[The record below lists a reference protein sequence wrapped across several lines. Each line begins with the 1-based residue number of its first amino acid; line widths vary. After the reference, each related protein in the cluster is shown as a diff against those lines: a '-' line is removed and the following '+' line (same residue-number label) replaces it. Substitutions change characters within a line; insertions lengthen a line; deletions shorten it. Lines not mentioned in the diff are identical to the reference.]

1 MRFRFSLSLFF
12 ALYLLQAQTP
22 SYIHYGVRDGLPGNQ
37 VYCGLQDHRGVLWFG
52 TDKGLAYFDGMRFKS
67 YGVEDGLPDPE
78 VLNMK
83 EDSIGRIW
91 LFCFR
96 KRPCYWFQG
105 RIITEKQDAMLAKL
119 EFNSGTDNMTEG
131 QHGRLW
137 FTGAD
142 KKIYC
147 ISQGSLLT
155 FDVPRG
161 PFQILDR
168 NNEILAMGILDIGKI
183 DMEKGFKPLKII
195 DYNPHTSPFVGMA
208 TSGSK
213 ILYSYSNTL
222 ILFEWREGRVIEL
235 ERRHISKGTVT
246 TDLRGRFWLCSSSG
260 NTTCFDNSEQTL
272 ANPTIYMPGQK
283 ITYMFEDRQ
292 GTFWFCTFN
301 DGVYAQPKNTPLKF
315 GITNGQV
322 AQNIRSL
329 SRTPDGRIL
338 FGNDVGQASALK
350 KDQITTYGF
359 DSNEEV
365 NRVRQIV
372 PTSNSTFWAA
382 TDNGL
387 FFYDANN
394 HKKKRMNSATQSVKG
409 FLYSGDIL
417 WTATHSGLFSYSLKN
432 QEIKR
437 WFTARTTAIEY
448 DSDKYVWIGG
458 IDGFYS
464 QADGFQTNWGD
475 RFPDLKS
482 RIVSIVNNKNRQL
495 WVVTPEK
502 GLLKAIVSAG
512 RVVQVAQI
520 NNILKKPIKNI
531 QALYLEPTGTLWMA
545 TNSGTFS
552 LGSNEK
558 ITHVNYSNGLAD
570 NDVNAI
576 VAHNDTLWAGTI
588 FGLSQVAL
596 KTMQENGNFKSL
608 MTAIHYQQNNQNT
621 VIELLDSLPKNHQFM
636 LPSDALS
643 IGLDLAGLDF
653 RSRKNLEFEVI
664 QSERLLP
671 VYWWTYRNLV
681 NCMKNYFRERM
692 DTIQSESGNIN
703 LRSDLP
709 AGKYILRVTALSAT
723 GVQSLQPDIWVFVKK
738 PLWYELFW
746 LYFIFSI
753 ILIYVTWRIYFFRIS
768 HKNISIIAST
778 LKLQALQSQMNPHF
792 IGNAVNSIQ
801 QFIYPARP
809 EQVSEYISIF
819 THLLRR
825 TMNFSEKILIRF
837 EEDLSYNKEYLQMT
851 QLRFE
856 ERFKYEIIG
865 AESIPLE
872 TPIPSILIQPFL
884 ENATLHGIAPVGDA
898 IVRLE
903 YKLKDGYLHCTIT
916 DNGIGVNAALGQK
929 NLSGSKHESK
939 GLSILNKKIKN
950 LNYLYDLDIHFDI
963 QDLTDIQTSGTG
975 TKVSLCFSVNKA
987 WTLKINLHNQSLSKD
1002 DTLFTR

>member
-131 QHGRLW
+131 EHGRLW
-137 FTGAD
+137 FTGGH
-142 KKIYC
+142 KIYC
-147 ISQGSLLT
+147 LEPGKLNSFDISEGS
-155 FDVPRG
+155 VYK
-161 PFQILDR
+161 ILEKDKVF
-168 NNEILAMGILDIGKI
+168 IALGTPIIGKI
-183 DMEKGFKPLKII
+183 DFRGKFELLKTI
-195 DYNPHTSPFVGMA
+195 NHNAHTSPFVGMA

-222 ILFEWREGRVIEL
+222 ILFEWRDGRVIEL

-372 PTSNSTFWAA
+372 PTSNSSFWAA